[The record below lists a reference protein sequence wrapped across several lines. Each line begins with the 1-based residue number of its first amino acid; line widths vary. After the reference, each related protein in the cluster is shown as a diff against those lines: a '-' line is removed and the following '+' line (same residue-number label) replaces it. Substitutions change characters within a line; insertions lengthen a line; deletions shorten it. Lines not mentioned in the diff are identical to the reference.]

1 MRKRFPLF
9 WKLYPPFLLIVLI
22 PLLAVSWYAD
32 FSMRRFFLDQTSA
45 NLEARANLLKDQM
58 TDYLQA
64 EAWKNIDLLCKRAG
78 KSADMRIT
86 VMQLSGKVIGDSEAN
101 PNLMENHSDRP
112 EFVKAMSGETGVFT
126 RYSYTLRES
135 MMYLAIPLL
144 DGEKHIGVLRVSVSV
159 SAIDRKLE
167 GIHRHISLG
176 GIAAA
181 LLATGASLLFSRRV
195 SQPLEIIREGAQYF
209 ASGQLSYRLPVFTSK
224 ETALLARTM
233 NDMAASLDERMQ
245 TIVGQRNELEAILSS
260 MIEGVVALDLKE
272 TIISINNAAARMFC
286 RKHSELIN
294 RSVQEAIR
302 NPDFHRFIRLAFRDE
317 TCREEDLFFY
327 INGEAVLEVRSS
339 TLKNARGERIGI
351 LIVLNDVTR
360 LRRLENVRKDFAAN
374 VSHEIK
380 TPLTAIKGFVET
392 LKTGALNHPEEA
404 VRFLGII
411 EKHTN
416 RLNTIIDDLM
426 KLSLIEQ
433 KTDKKEIL
441 LENRQLLPILL
452 SARQICQSTA
462 DEKAIQIILSC
473 EETLSINLNTALI
486 EQAFVNLLDNA
497 VKYSGTGGSIEIE
510 VQQSNAELS
519 VSFRDHGIGI
529 AAEHLPRLFERFY
542 RADPSRSRKLGGTG
556 LGLAIVKHIVNA
568 HAGKITVES
577 SPGKG
582 SEFVV
587 HIPYRTS

>member
-245 TIVGQRNELEAILSS
+245 TIIGQRNELEAILSS
-260 MIEGVVALDLKE
+260 MIEGVIALDLKE

-302 NPDFHRFIRLAFRDE
+302 NPDFHRFIRLAFRD
-317 TCREEDLFFY
+317 
-327 INGEAVLEVRSS
+327 
-339 TLKNARGERIGI
+339 
-351 LIVLNDVTR
+351 
-360 LRRLENVRKDFAAN
+360 
-374 VSHEIK
+374 
-380 TPLTAIKGFVET
+380 
-392 LKTGALNHPEEA
+392 
-404 VRFLGII
+404 
-411 EKHTN
+411 
-416 RLNTIIDDLM
+416 
-426 KLSLIEQ
+426 
-433 KTDKKEIL
+433 
-441 LENRQLLPILL
+441 
-452 SARQICQSTA
+452 
-462 DEKAIQIILSC
+462 
-473 EETLSINLNTALI
+473 
-486 EQAFVNLLDNA
+486 
-497 VKYSGTGGSIEIE
+497 
-510 VQQSNAELS
+510 
-519 VSFRDHGIGI
+519 
-529 AAEHLPRLFERFY
+529 
-542 RADPSRSRKLGGTG
+542 
-556 LGLAIVKHIVNA
+556 
-568 HAGKITVES
+568 
-577 SPGKG
+577 
-582 SEFVV
+582 
-587 HIPYRTS
+587 